1 MKRIIILLLIFI
13 LLLASCSKVEKNSK
27 SLTEGINS
35 KPVRLKEI
43 DLTENILDFNL
54 KIFKNL
60 LDDRNTLISP
70 LSIMTALA
78 MTTNGADNNTLKE
91 FEKAYNSSIDQINSY
106 LYQYNKLLKS
116 SNDLKVK
123 DANSI
128 WIRDIKEMKVEKD
141 FLQKNKDYYDA
152 QIFKVPFN
160 NQTVKDINAWVDKK
174 TEGKIKKVI
183 DERNI
188 DAYMIL
194 INTLN
199 FDAKWDILY
208 KKHQVRDAE
217 FTNYDKKV
225 KVTKF
230 LNSNESSFIKLE
242 NAKGFKKDYKG
253 NNFSFVALL
262 PDEGVSIDDFI
273 KSLDAKDIIEGIK
286 NSKNQNIIVRMP
298 KFETTGSYKLVKA
311 LKEIGIKEAF
321 TEQADFTSIT
331 KMKGGEKLYITDV
344 IHKTMINVSEK
355 GTEAG
360 AVTAVAMEK
369 SEAPQVKEEIIFNR
383 PFVYMIVDNKYS
395 LPLFIGTL
403 KNVK

>member
-27 SLTEGINS
+27 SLTDGINS

-91 FEKAYNSSIDQINSY
+91 FEKAYNSSIDEINSY

-225 KVTKF
+225 KITKF

-286 NSKNQNIIVRMP
+286 NLKNQNIIVRMP

-321 TEQADFTSIT
+321 TEQADFTSIA